1 MRRRLLLLSALV
13 AAAAIAVGTGGYSSV
28 GADRGMS
35 VGAANDVDA
44 YLSLDYAD
52 EDVSANSSSD
62 VTKTFVTVENQFREP
77 VEVWVNYTVM
87 DPSDS
92 TVSEGTEN
100 KPTLDTSNTFDVT
113 ATFTCD
119 ADGEYTI
126 TFDATAE
133 SDSFSVE
140 TTTSRTVT
148 YAVTCT

>member
-62 VTKTFVTVENQFREP
+62 VTKTFVTVENQFREH
-77 VEVWVNYTVM
+77 VHV
-87 DPSDS
+87 
-92 TVSEGTEN
+92 
-100 KPTLDTSNTFDVT
+100 
-113 ATFTCD
+113 
-119 ADGEYTI
+119 
-126 TFDATAE
+126 
-133 SDSFSVE
+133 
-140 TTTSRTVT
+140 
-148 YAVTCT
+148 